1 MKKILI
7 FLISLFC
14 LFGCSNKDD
23 PKDLV
28 FELRGEGYAVV
39 GYEGILSDIV
49 IPSIYDGLPVT
60 MIGSEAFSGCSNIK
74 SIEIPNSVTS
84 IWSNAFYGCSSL
96 ESIEIPSSVTSI
108 DAYVFV
114 YCISL
119 ESIIVDEDNAK
130 YDSRDN
136 CNAIIETSTNE
147 LIVGCKN
154 TKIPNSVISIG
165 VGAFCY
171 CGSLESIE
179 IPNSVTSI
187 KNTAFFGCN
196 SLESITIPNS
206 VTSIGYGVF
215 SECSSL
221 ESIIVDEG
229 NHRYDSRNNCN
240 AIIETSTNK
249 LVVGCKNTMIP
260 NSVTSIGDSAFF
272 DCISLESITIP
283 NSVIYIES
291 DAFDG
296 CSSLSTIYNDSSLV
310 FTKGSTD
317 HGYIACYATKVYNK
331 GEWSYVNGIPTP
343 NE

>member
-1 MKKILI
+1 MMKKILL

-14 LFGCSNKDD
+14 LFGCSNKENT
-23 PKDLV
+23 KGLV

-39 GYEGILSDIV
+39 GYEEISSDIV
-49 IPSIYDGLPVT
+49 IPSIYDGLPVI

-84 IWSNAFYGCSSL
+84 I
-96 ESIEIPSSVTSI
+96 

-114 YCISL
+114 YCSSL

-154 TKIPNSVISIG
+154 TKIPTSVISIG

-179 IPNSVTSI
+179 ISNSVTSI
-187 KNTAFFGCN
+187 KNTAFFGCS

-260 NSVTSIGDSAFF
+260 NSVTSIWSNAF
-272 DCISLESITIP
+272 S
-283 NSVIYIES
+283 
-291 DAFDG
+291 G

-310 FTKGSTD
+310 FLKGSTD
-317 HGYIACYATKVYNK
+317 YGYIACCATKVYNK
-331 GEWSYVNGIPTP
+331 GEWSYVNGIPVP
-343 NE
+343 NNN